1 MELTTIAIDRVKP
14 RKDQRSQNR
23 RDRGPTAAIDD
34 VGEVLAVQGSSTQQQ
49 PMPLRNAPP
58 ETPPMPPQN
67 RVALTFP
74 LPANSHTAREHQSA
88 KNSMCSSQRPA
99 VQISNRTVVMTWQT
113 PVCSIAIAPPYN
125 LDVSCLFRPPLTAT
139 SVHSPN
145 KTTTAHQR
153 LARPS
158 RSPKRV
164 FSRLVSN

>member
-1 MELTTIAIDRVKP
+1 MNEQDLSCARRVQEAFAALACISHSK
-14 RKDQRSQNR
+14 
-23 RDRGPTAAIDD
+23 TAAIDD
-34 VGEVLAVQGSSTQQQ
+34 VGEVLQSKAR
-49 PMPLRNAPP
+49 LRNNNQCHCATLHLRHLRCRLRTASPSLSP
-58 ETPPMPPQN
+58 CPQIAT
-67 RVALTFP
+67 R
-74 LPANSHTAREHQSA
+74 RENTSRQ
-88 KNSMCSSQRPA
+88 KNSMCSSERPA